1 MTGLPQSLSTP
12 VPATRRTSA
21 EGPDFFC
28 VGLQKGGTQWLYD
41 QLQHHPDFWMPPYK
55 ELHYFDRAFPDAKIS
70 RAAKRFLERP
80 RRSAVKRERRGD
92 RDVDERDG
100 DFYRQVSTMVGDKR
114 DLSLYASLFAHKGD
128 LLTGDITPGYST
140 LGDRPI
146 AALAERFSDAKVV
159 MMLREPA
166 SRLWSQWLMDQ
177 REDGVPSGHELD
189 FAKFKAFAGR
199 KAVMKRSFPTEI
211 AKRWSARFGDRFR
224 WFFLDDVAA
233 RPEETR
239 AAILAFL
246 GADPT
251 IPSTLNADFNRKAK
265 TRTPQRTPEIQ
276 ALMRSLF
283 ETERRAGA
291 KMFGGPALDWPD
303 APW

>member
-1 MTGLPQSLSTP
+1 MTAVFDPAPAAPL
-12 VPATRRTSA
+12 ATRKNTA

-55 ELHYFDRAFPDAKIS
+55 ELHYFDRAFPDSKIL
-70 RAAKRFLERP
+70 RAAKRFLNKP
-80 RRSAVKRERRGD
+80 KRTAAKRDKRGD
-92 RDVDERDG
+92 RSVDERDE
-100 DFYRQVSTMVGDKR
+100 DFYRQVATMVGDKR

-128 LLTGDITPGYST
+128 LLCGDITPGYSI
-140 LGDRPI
+140 LSDRPV
-146 AALAERFSDAKVV
+146 AAIAERFGEAKAV

-177 REDGVPSGHELD
+177 RENGEPSGQELD
-189 FAKFKAFAGR
+189 FAKFKAFARR
-199 KAVMKRSFPTEI
+199 KVVMKRSFPTEI
-211 AKRWSARFGDRFR
+211 ARRWSERFGDRFR
-224 WFFLDDVAA
+224 WFFLEDVVA

-239 AAILAFL
+239 AEILAFL

-251 IPSTLNADFNRKAK
+251 IPSVLNADFNRKAK

-283 ETERRAGA
+283 EVERSACA
-291 KMFGGPALDWPD
+291 EMFAGPALGWPD